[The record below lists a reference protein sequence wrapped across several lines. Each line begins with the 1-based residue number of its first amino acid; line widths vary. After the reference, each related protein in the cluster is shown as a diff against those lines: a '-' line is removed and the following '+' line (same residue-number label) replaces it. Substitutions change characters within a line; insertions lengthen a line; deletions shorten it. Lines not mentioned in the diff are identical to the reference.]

1 MILKINGKDTEIR
14 AKTVM
19 DLIRELGYDEDSD
32 GMAVAVNDSVL
43 QRKQWNTFE
52 LSEQDRVEIIRA
64 TQGG

>member
-1 MILKINGKDTEIR
+1 MKLKVNGKDTETR
-14 AKTVM
+14 SETVM
-19 DLIRELGYDEDSD
+19 DLIRELGYDEDGD

-43 QRKQWNTFE
+43 QRKQWNSFE

>member
-1 MILKINGKDTEIR
+1 MKLKVNGKDTETR
-14 AKTVM
+14 AETVM
-19 DLIRELGYDEDSD
+19 ELIRELGYDGDSD

-52 LSEQDRVEIIRA
+52 LSEEDKVEIIRA